1 MGGVSNPVQLALIL
15 LDVVS
20 MWIIGSYANICSC
33 GGWNNGLK
41 IVIDV
46 NEDEVR
52 LCTIDKDGQPQKY
65 DDGRYMCCVTSVV
78 NPYIF
83 PTKLSYQL
91 EEEYTFL

>member
-1 MGGVSNPVQLALIL
+1 MKPG
-15 LDVVS
+15 DVIYYNTDMPS
-20 MWIIGSYANICSC
+20 FS
-33 GGWNNGLK
+33 WNNGLK
-41 IVIDV
+41 IVLDV